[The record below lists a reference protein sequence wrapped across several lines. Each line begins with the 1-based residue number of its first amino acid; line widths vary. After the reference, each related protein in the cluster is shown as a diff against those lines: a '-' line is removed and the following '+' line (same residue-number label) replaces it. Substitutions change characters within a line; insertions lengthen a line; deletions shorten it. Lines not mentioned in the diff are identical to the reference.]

1 MVPAQLRDR
10 RILVVDDEPS
20 NVSSLLRLLARG
32 GYTRVQGLTDSR
44 HVIRELEDFQP
55 DLLLLDLRMPHV
67 DGFQVLEAM
76 RSTVPEDEYFPVL
89 VLTGDLSPEVRE
101 QALTAGARDFLTKPF
116 DLTEVLLRIRN
127 LLEARVLHLA
137 LRDTNRTLE
146 DRVRERT
153 RELAEAQLEILERLA
168 LAADYRDDLTGR
180 HAQRVGLLASLLM
193 AELGRPDNEVHLVR
207 WAATLHDVGKIGVPD
222 AILMKPGP
230 LNEAEYQVIRTHVEI
245 GEKILSGSRFHLL
258 NLASE
263 IARTHHERW
272 DGTGYHGLAGKAIPL
287 TGRVVA
293 LADAYDSLTHIRP
306 YKDAVEPGEAVLR
319 IEKDRGSHFD
329 PEVVDAFLALRDRG
343 ELETLDARVR
353 QGKRDPLDGVPIHLL
368 VNSLSPPGRG
378 PRPGGRRSAP
388 GP

>member
-1 MVPAQLRDR
+1 MDPAQLHHR
-10 RILVVDDEPS
+10 RILVVDDEAA
-20 NVSSLLRLLARG
+20 NVSSLLRLLERS
-32 GYTRVQGLTDSR
+32 GYTQVRGVTDSR
-44 HVIRELEDFQP
+44 HAVRELESFGP

-67 DGFQVLEAM
+67 DGFQVLASL
-76 RSTVPEDEYFPVL
+76 RDSVPEDEYLPVL
-89 VLTGDLSPEVRE
+89 VLTGDLSPDVRE
-101 QALTAGARDFLTKPF
+101 QALSVGARDFLTKPF

-193 AELGRPDNEVHLVR
+193 AELGRPDDEVHLVR

-222 AILMKPGP
+222 TILMKPGP
-230 LNEAEYQVIRTHVEI
+230 LNDAEYQVIRTHVDI
-245 GEKILSGSRFHLL
+245 GEKILSGSRFPLL

-272 DGTGYHGLAGKAIPL
+272 DGTGYHGLTGGEIPL
-287 TGRVVA
+287 PGRVVA
-293 LADAYDSLTHIRP
+293 LADAYDSLTHTRP
-306 YKDAVEPGEAVLR
+306 YKEAVGPREAVIR
-319 IEKDRGSHFD
+319 IEQDRGSHFD
-329 PEVVDAFLALRDRG
+329 PAVVDAFLALRDRG

-353 QGKRDPLDGVPIHLL
+353 QEKRNPLDGVPIHLL
-368 VNSLSPPGRG
+368 INSP
-378 PRPGGRRSAP
+378 
-388 GP
+388 

>member
-10 RILVVDDEPS
+10 RILVVDDEPP

-44 HVIRELEDFQP
+44 DVIRELEDFQP

-193 AELGRPDNEVHLVR
+193 AELGRPDDEVHLVR

-272 DGTGYHGLAGKAIPL
+272 DGTGYHGLVGKAIPL
-287 TGRVVA
+287 AGRVVA

-306 YKDAVEPGEAVLR
+306 YKDALEPGEAALR

-353 QGKRDPLDGVPIHLL
+353 QGKRDSLDGVPIHLL
-368 VNSLSPPGRG
+368 VNSL
-378 PRPGGRRSAP
+378 
-388 GP
+388 